1 MFIPDRFFLLCGGG
15 VKICMC
21 VLSFYADNEMDG
33 ESLVTLI
40 GSKPGPDSLKD
51 LVQKVGLRMK
61 LYKAI
66 KELYDGEAVSKLIQ
80 VYIIYFHFD
89 CVAI

>member
-1 MFIPDRFFLLCGGG
+1 MWYGVYIRLLY
-15 VKICMC
+15 IIFM
-21 VLSFYADNEMDG
+21 FYADNEMDG

-66 KELYDGEAVSKLIQ
+66 NLLYDGEEAACNV
-80 VYIIYFHFD
+80 
-89 CVAI
+89 